1 MYLSKLT
8 ISGFRQFG
16 LGPNAVSL
24 PLKPGVTALIGK
36 NDSGKTAIID
46 AIRYALLSRDQMY
59 IRVQPEDFHVDENG
73 ATADDINITCILSDL
88 SVSDQ
93 AAFAEYLTFQDGI
106 ISLVIN
112 FHARRLT
119 NDGTSRRWVEV
130 NVRSGLNAAGPTIEM
145 TVRELLASAYLKPL
159 RDAEGELSS
168 GRGSRLSQILYH
180 VDGIKNGA
188 DFDAAQ
194 LPPTPA
200 DVADLS
206 LLGLSEFFSHNV
218 KGHKGVVDA
227 ETAINTD
234 YLKTLLLVGDE
245 MAAKIDLTEGGSN
258 DARLRQIL
266 ERLELGLMGNAG
278 TQPRG
283 KFGLG
288 SNNILYMACELLL
301 LGREP
306 EGLPLLLIEEPE
318 AHLHPQRQL
327 RLMQFL
333 KRAAAGKVT
342 DEEGRKVQVILS
354 THSPNLASGLPV
366 ANTILLDGNTA
377 HPLSEEHTKLSTND
391 YSFLERFLDVTKA
404 NLFFA
409 HGILI
414 VEGDG
419 EALVLPAIARALNL
433 DLEEHGVSIV
443 NVKGTGLKRFSK
455 IFQRADEAETWISIP
470 VSCLA
475 DMDVMPDAA
484 PEIIGL
490 VNDNDDPIW
499 KSSKR
504 RWKAKRDL
512 GPDAPAISTAL
523 LERVEQLTSN
533 DAQNVKTFVS
543 DHWTLEYDLARCGLA
558 DMVFEAAL
566 LANAHDRI
574 CDGKITEEV
583 VIAQATKL
591 FDALK
596 AASGNDAE
604 LIAIKVYWYFKSKK
618 ASKAIAAQYLAMA
631 IDKKAIEVGFD
642 APAFKACL
650 PTYVV
655 NAIQHACGHEPL
667 AAIADGDGD
676 ELESQV
682 ATE

>member
-1 MYLSKLT
+1 
-8 ISGFRQFG
+8 
-16 LGPNAVSL
+16 
-24 PLKPGVTALIGK
+24 
-36 NDSGKTAIID
+36 
-46 AIRYALLSRDQMY
+46 MY

-73 ATADDINITCILSDL
+73 TTVDDINIACILSDL

-93 AAFAEYLTFQDGI
+93 AAFAEYLTFQDGK

-200 DVADLS
+200 AVADLS
-206 LLGLSEFFSHNV
+206 LLGLSEFFSRNV

-366 ANTILLDGNTA
+366 TNTILLDGNTA
-377 HPLSEEHTKLSTND
+377 HPLSEDHTKLSTND

-443 NVKGTGLKRFSK
+443 NVKGTGLRRFSK
-455 IFQRADEAETWISIP
+455 IFQRADETEPWISIP
-470 VSCLA
+470 VACLA

-484 PEIIGL
+484 PKILGI
-490 VNDNDDPIW
+490 VNDNEDPKW
-499 KSSKR
+499 DNPKR

-512 GPDAPAISTAL
+512 GSNAPAISAAL
-523 LERVEQLTSN
+523 LERIEHLKRD
-533 DAQNVKTFVS
+533 DAQNVETFVS

-558 DMVFEAAL
+558 YMVFEAAQ
-566 LANAHDRI
+566 LANAHDAICADGTTVEAVMATATTAFDDLRI
-574 CDGKITEEV
+574 AC
-583 VIAQATKL
+583 
-591 FDALK
+591 
-596 AASGNDAE
+596 GNDTE
-604 LIAIKVYWYFKSKK
+604 LIAINVYELFKSKK
-618 ASKAIAAQYLAMA
+618 ASKAIAAQYLAAA
-631 IDKKAIEVGFD
+631 IDSKAAADGFD
-642 APAFKACL
+642 APAFKAGL
-650 PTYVV
+650 PIYVAS
-655 NAIQHACGHEPL
+655 AILYACNSKYPAPNGEEVGDAL
-667 AAIADGDGD
+667 QAAI
-676 ELESQV
+676 E
-682 ATE
+682 

>member
-1 MYLSKLT
+1 MFLSKLT

-16 LGPNAVSL
+16 LGPDAIL
-24 PLKPGVTALIGK
+24 LTLKPGVTALIGK

-46 AIRYALLSRDQMY
+46 AVRYALLSRDQMY
-59 IRVQPEDFHVDENG
+59 IRVQPEDFHVDESG
-73 ATADDINITCILSDL
+73 ATTDDINITCVLSDL

-93 AAFAEYLTFQDGI
+93 ATFAEYLTYQDDK
-106 ISLVIN
+106 ISLVVN
-112 FHARRLT
+112 FHARRLA
-119 NDGTSRRWVEV
+119 NDSTSRRWVEV
-130 NVRSGLNAAGPTIEM
+130 NVRSGLDAAGPTIEM

-159 RDAEGELSS
+159 RDAENELSS

-188 DFDAAQ
+188 DFDVAQ

-200 DVADLS
+200 DVAGLS

-234 YLKTLLLVGDE
+234 YLKSLLLVGDE
-245 MAAKIDLTEGGSN
+245 MAGKINLTEGGSD

-266 ERLELGLMGNAG
+266 ERLELGLMDSAG

-333 KRAAAGKVT
+333 KRAAAGNVK

-366 ANTILLDGNTA
+366 ANTILLGGNSA
-377 HPLSEEHTKLSTND
+377 HPLSKEHTTLSTND

-409 HGILI
+409 HGVLI

-419 EALVLPAIARALNL
+419 EALALPALARALKL
-433 DLEEHGVSIV
+433 DLDEHGVSIV
-443 NVKGTGLKRFSK
+443 NVKGTGLRRFSK
-455 IFQRADEAETWISIP
+455 IFQRADETETWISIP
-470 VSCLA
+470 VACLA
-475 DMDVMPDAA
+475 DIDVMPDAA
-484 PEIIGL
+484 PEILGL
-490 VNDNDDPIW
+490 VNDDNDPKWDNP
-499 KSSKR
+499 KR

-512 GPDAPAISTAL
+512 GPDAPAISAAL
-523 LERVEQLTSN
+523 LERIEHLKRD

-558 DMVFEAAL
+558 DMVFEAAQ
-566 LANAHDRI
+566 LANAHDAI
-574 CDGKITEEV
+574 CAGDTTLEAVKATAA
-583 VIAQATKL
+583 IA
-591 FDALK
+591 FDELLIECV
-596 AASGNDAE
+596 NDTE
-604 LIAIKVYWYFKSKK
+604 LIAINVYQLFKSKK
-618 ASKAIAAQYLAMA
+618 ASKAIAAQYLAAA
-631 IDKKAIEVGFD
+631 IDRKAAEDGFD
-642 APAFKACL
+642 APAFEACL
-650 PTYVV
+650 PIYVTS
-655 NAIQHACGHEPL
+655 AIRYACDREHPALNGADAGEAQP
-667 AAIADGDGD
+667 AA
-676 ELESQV
+676 V
-682 ATE
+682 A

>member
-1 MYLSKLT
+1 MYLSKLV
-8 ISGFRQFG
+8 INGFRQFG
-16 LGPNAVSL
+16 QGSKAVSL
-24 PLKPGVTALIGK
+24 TLKQGVTALIGK

-46 AIRYALLSRDQMY
+46 AIRYTLLSRDQMY
-59 IRVQPEDFHVDENG
+59 FRIQPEDFHVDDGG
-73 ATADDINITCILSDL
+73 AAVDDINITCVLSDL

-93 AAFAEYLTFQDGI
+93 ATFAEYLTYQDGKI
-106 ISLVIN
+106 ALIVN
-112 FHARRLT
+112 FHARRLAT
-119 NDGTSRRWVEV
+119 DGTSRRWVEV
-130 NVRSGLNAAGPTIEM
+130 SVRSGLDAAGPTIEM

-188 DFDAAQ
+188 DFDAAH
-194 LPPTPA
+194 LPPTPT
-200 DVADLS
+200 DVAGLS

-218 KGHKGVVDA
+218 KSHKGIVDA

-234 YLKTLLLVGDE
+234 YLRSLLLVGDE
-245 MAAKIDLTEGGSN
+245 MAGKIDLTEGGSD

-266 ERLELGLMGNAG
+266 ERLELGLMDSTG

-333 KRAAAGKVT
+333 KKAAAGKVK
-342 DEEGRKVQVILS
+342 DEGGRKVQVILS

-366 ANTILLDGNTA
+366 ANTILLDGASA
-377 HPLSEEHTKLSTND
+377 HPLSEKHTNLSAND

-409 HGILI
+409 HGVLI

-419 EALVLPAIARALNL
+419 EALVLPAIARAIKL
-433 DLEEHGVSIV
+433 DLDQHGVSVV
-443 NVKGTGLKRFSK
+443 NVKGTGLRRFSK
-455 IFQRADEAETWISIP
+455 IFQRANEAEVWISIP
-470 VSCLA
+470 VACLA
-475 DMDVMPDAA
+475 DMDVMPDTA
-484 PEIIGL
+484 PEILGL
-490 VNDNDDPIW
+490 VNDDDDPKW
-499 KSSKR
+499 SNTKR
-504 RWKAKRDL
+504 RWKAKKDF
-512 GPDAPAISTAL
+512 GTDAAAIKAALSERIGRLTAD
-523 LERVEQLTSN
+523 
-533 DAQNVKTFVS
+533 DAQNVRTFVS

-558 DMVFEAAL
+558 DMVFEAAQ
-566 LANAHDRI
+566 LARSHDAI
-574 CDGKITEEV
+574 CDGKTTEDAV
-583 VIAQATKL
+583 KTAAVTT
-591 FDALK
+591 FDELLAK
-596 AASGNDAE
+596 CDNDPE
-604 LIAIKVYWYFKSKK
+604 LVAINVYQLFKSKK

-631 IDKKAIEVGFD
+631 IDKKAALEDFD
-642 APAFKACL
+642 APAFKASL
-650 PTYVV
+650 PSYVV
-655 NAIQHACGHEPL
+655 NAIQHGCGQEMP
-667 AAIADGDGD
+667 APDGNGD
-676 ELESQV
+676 EQGQQV
-682 ATE
+682 VAG

>member
-16 LGPNAVSL
+16 LGPNSVSL

-73 ATADDINITCILSDL
+73 TTADDINIACILSDL

-188 DFDAAQ
+188 GFDATQ
-194 LPPTPA
+194 LPSTPD

-218 KGHKGVVDA
+218 KVHKGVVDA

-266 ERLELGLMGNAG
+266 ERLELGLMGSAG

-443 NVKGTGLKRFSK
+443 NVKGTGLRRFSK
-455 IFQRADEAETWISIP
+455 IFQRVDETEPWISIP
-470 VSCLA
+470 VACLA
-475 DMDVMPDAA
+475 DIDIMPDAA
-484 PEIIGL
+484 PKILGI
-490 VNDNDDPIW
+490 VNDNEDPKW
-499 KSSKR
+499 DNPKR

-512 GPDAPAISTAL
+512 GPNAPAISAAL
-523 LERVEQLTSN
+523 LERTEHLKRD
-533 DAQNVKTFVS
+533 DAQNVETFVS

-558 DMVFEAAL
+558 YMVFEAAQ
-566 LANAHDRI
+566 LANAHDAI
-574 CDGKITEEV
+574 CADGTTVEV
-583 VIAQATKL
+583 VIATATIA
-591 FDALK
+591 FDELRIAC
-596 AASGNDAE
+596 GNDTE
-604 LIAIKVYWYFKSKK
+604 LIAINVYELFKSKK
-618 ASKAIAAQYLAMA
+618 ASKAIAAQYLAAA
-631 IDKKAIEVGFD
+631 IDRKAAEDGFD
-642 APAFKACL
+642 APAFKESL
-650 PTYVV
+650 PIYVAS
-655 NAIQHACGHEPL
+655 AIQYACNSKYL
-667 AAIADGDGD
+667 APNGDGVGD
-676 ELESQV
+676 ALLAGIE
-682 ATE
+682 